1 MRDRARWRNWGRNQ
15 QCNPAAV
22 EAPTSELEV
31 VEAVQRAKRAGQT
44 VKVVGAG
51 HSFTGIAC
59 TDGRMLR
66 LGGVHPILAMDPDAG
81 TGTVEGGIPPWPLH
95 DEPETPDPAPPH
107 LGDYG

>member
-66 LGGVHPILAMDPDAG
+66 LGGLNPIVAMGRGAG
-81 TGTVEGGIPPWPLH
+81 TGTPAGGIPPWPPDH
-95 DEPETPDPAPPH
+95 EPGTRGPGLPH
-107 LGDYG
+107 PWGI